1 MYYTSDARKKE
12 DDDDDDDDAMSS
24 SKPLT
29 ESLLEPHLPHLPLR
43 IFKSTLASWAFVPRF
58 LGRD

>member
-12 DDDDDDDDAMSS
+12 DDDDDDDMPS
-24 SKPLT
+24 SKSFT
-29 ESLLEPHLPHLPLR
+29 ESLLQPHLPHLPLR
-43 IFKSTLASWAFVPRF
+43 ILKSPLASWAFVPRF